1 MTRPTVRIGLETLLD
16 DPPSLLNG
24 ARFGL
29 LMNEASVD
37 FRLCYACDL
46 LAEAFPGQLSAIFS
60 PQHGL
65 WCEEQDNMIET
76 QHGFYRPLG
85 IPVYSL
91 YSETRRP
98 TAEMLQGLDCLLID
112 LQDVGTRVYTF
123 AWTVSHCLE
132 ACATA
137 GIPVVVLD
145 RPNPLGG
152 EICEGPL
159 LDDAFSSFVGRT
171 AIPMRHGLT
180 MGELALLA
188 NDQLDIGAEVHVVPM
203 HGWRRGM
210 LYPET
215 GRPWLPTS
223 PNMPR
228 LETAIVYPGQ
238 VLIEG
243 TNLSE
248 GRGTTVPFEV
258 VGAPY
263 VDPDMLAKSLAPY
276 STPGITIRP
285 VRFRPTFSKW
295 ADASCGG
302 VALHVTDPAAVRS
315 YAATLAILACVR
327 SLYPED
333 FAWLQPPY
341 EYESVRMPIDI
352 LSGSTHLRDAV
363 DANHTS
369 PADVRRLAEL
379 DVDNW
384 LRRSSQFWGQGS

>member
-1 MTRPTVRIGLETLLD
+1 MTRRTVHIGLEVLLD
-16 DPPSLLNG
+16 NPPSVLNG

-29 LMNEASVD
+29 LMNQASVD
-37 FRLCYACDL
+37 FRLRYACDL
-46 LAEAFPGQLSAIFS
+46 LAAAFPGQLAAIFS

-76 QHGFYRPLG
+76 EHGLYRPLG

-98 TAEMLQGLDCLLID
+98 TAEMLEGLDCLVVD

-123 AWTVSHCLE
+123 AWTLSHCLE
-132 ACATA
+132 ACAEA
-137 GIPVVVLD
+137 GLPVVVLD

-152 EICEGPL
+152 DTCEGPL
-159 LDDAFSSFVGRT
+159 LDDAYASFVGR
-171 AIPMRHGLT
+171 AGIPMRHGLT
-180 MGELALLA
+180 LGELALLA
-188 NDQLDIGAEVHVVPM
+188 NDQLGIGAELHVVPM
-203 HGWRRGM
+203 QGWRREM
-210 LYPET
+210 QYPET
-215 GRPWLPTS
+215 GRPWLPPS

-228 LETAIVYPGQ
+228 LETSQVYPGQ
-238 VLIEG
+238 VLVEG

-263 VDPDMLAKSLAPY
+263 VDPDVLSESLARYP
-276 STPGITIRP
+276 TPGITVRP

-302 VALHVTDPAAVRS
+302 VALHVTDLAAARS

-327 SLYPED
+327 SLYPD
-333 FAWLQPPY
+333 QFAWLTPPY

-352 LSGSTHLRDAV
+352 LSGSRRFRETIDAGR
-363 DANHTS
+363 TS
-369 PADVRRLAEL
+369 PADVQRLAEL
-379 DVDNW
+379 DVDDW
-384 LRRSSQFWGQGS
+384 LQRSSQYRLYA

>member
-1 MTRPTVRIGLETLLD
+1 MDQPAVHIGLEVLLD
-16 DPPSLLNG
+16 EPLSILNG
-24 ARFGL
+24 ARCGL
-29 LMNEASVD
+29 LMNQASVD
-37 FRLCYACDL
+37 FRLRYACDL
-46 LAEAFPGQLSAIFS
+46 LAATLPGQLAALFS

-76 QHGFYRPLG
+76 QHGSYRPLG

-98 TAEMLQGLDCLLID
+98 TAEMLQDLDCLMVD

-123 AWTVSHCLE
+123 VWTVSHCLE
-132 ACATA
+132 ACAEA

-152 EICEGPL
+152 DVCEGPL
-159 LDDAFSSFVGRT
+159 LDDAYSSFVGRA

-180 MGELALLA
+180 LGELALLA
-188 NDQLDIGAEVHVVPM
+188 NDELGIGAELHVVPM
-203 HGWRRGM
+203 RGWRRGM
-210 LYPET
+210 PYPET
-215 GRPWLPTS
+215 GRLWLSTS

-228 LETAIVYPGQ
+228 LETALVYPGQ

-243 TNLSE
+243 TELSE

-263 VDPDMLAKSLAPY
+263 IDPDMLSESLASY

-302 VALHVTDPAAVRS
+302 VAVHIADPAAVRS

-333 FAWLQPPY
+333 FAWLPPPY

-352 LSGSTHLRDAV
+352 LSGDSRLRDAI
-363 DANHTS
+363 DADRTS
-369 PADVRRLAEL
+369 PAQIQRLVEF
-379 DVDNW
+379 DVDGW
-384 LRRSSQFWGQGS
+384 LQRASQFRLY